1 MLSRLSI
8 RDVVLIERLELEFSG
23 GLCVLTGETGA
34 GKSILLDSLGLALG
48 ARAEARLVRHGA
60 DQSVVT
66 AEFDLASDH
75 PVYALLNEHG
85 LNVEGE
91 PLMLRRALGRDGR
104 SRAFL
109 NDQSVSVGLLRQ
121 VGDELVEVHG
131 QFDNQR
137 LLNPAMHLGLLD
149 AHGGH
154 DGLRG
159 DVAGAYRAWRDAVQA
174 RTRAQEEME
183 AARRDEDYLRH
194 AVEELRSLNPEE
206 GEEDRLSHE
215 RQMLMHGE
223 KLVDAMNAAN
233 KALDS
238 GQGVV
243 RMLRDALRALEPVAE
258 KADGILDTTLSAL
271 DGAAEQV
278 SVATSELDVAAN
290 RVDLDP
296 RHLEQVE
303 ERLFAL
309 RALARKHNVDVVNLP
324 DLFAKLSGQLESIE
338 DGGQRLEELTRAE
351 AQARGAYAE
360 IATQLSQARRE
371 AATGLD
377 KAVAVELE
385 PLKLGA
391 AEFRTTIQ
399 TQAEEDAWGE
409 TGWDRVAF
417 EVATNPGAPAG
428 PLAKIASGGE
438 LSRFMLA
445 LKVVL
450 AQSDPVPTLVFDE
463 VDSGIG
469 GAVADAVGQRLSRLG
484 QDVQVLVVT
493 HSPQVAARGVWHM
506 HVAKTQEGEHV
517 RTTVTPLDASER
529 EHEIARMLSGESV
542 TQEARGA
549 AQSLLSAA
557 DTDRLSAADTD
568 TFSGAAE

>member
-1 MLSRLSI
+1 MLRRLSI
-8 RDVVLIERLELEFSG
+8 RDVVLIERLELDFSQ

-66 AEFDLASDH
+66 AEFDLAPGH
-75 PVYALLNEHG
+75 PVYAQLNEHG
-85 LNVEGE
+85 LSVSGE
-91 PLMLRRALGRDGR
+91 PLMLRRTLGTDGR
-104 SRAFL
+104 SRAFI

-121 VGDELVEVHG
+121 IGEELVEVHG

-137 LLNPAMHLGLLD
+137 LLNPATHMVLLD

-154 DGLRG
+154 GSLRAK
-159 DVAGAYRAWRDAVQA
+159 VSKAYHTWNAAALERK
-174 RTRAQEEME
+174 RTEEE
-183 AARRDEDYLRH
+183 LATARREEDYLRH
-194 AVEELRSLNPEE
+194 AVEELRALSPEE
-206 GEEDRLSHE
+206 GEEERLANE
-215 RQMLMHGE
+215 RQILMHGE
-223 KLVDAMNAAN
+223 KLIDAMNAAN

-238 GQGVV
+238 GHGIE
-243 RMLRDALRALEPVAE
+243 RMLRDATRVLEPVAE
-258 KADGILDTTLSAL
+258 KAEGILDATLKAL
-271 DGAAEQV
+271 DAAAEH
-278 SVATSELDVAAN
+278 VAITAAELDIAAG

-324 DLFAKLSGQLESIE
+324 DLYANLSKQLEGIE
-338 DGGQRLEELTRAE
+338 DGGQRLEELARAE

-360 IATQLSQARRE
+360 IATTLSQARRE

-377 KAVAVELE
+377 KAVSHELE

-391 AEFRTTIQ
+391 ADFRTKV
-399 TQAEEDAWGE
+399 AVSDDEAAWTE

-428 PLAKIASGGE
+428 PLGKIASGGE

-469 GAVADAVGQRLSRLG
+469 GAVADAVGQRLARLG
-484 QDVQVLVVT
+484 EDVQVLVVT
-493 HSPQVAARGVWHM
+493 HSPQVAARGVAHWH
-506 HVAKTQEGEHV
+506 VSKSEDGGSV
-517 RTTVTPLDASER
+517 RTSVVTLSAQER
-529 EHEIARMLSGESV
+529 ADEIARMLAGANV
-542 TQEARGA
+542 TSEARA
-549 AQSLLSAA
+549 AAASLL
-557 DTDRLSAADTD
+557 
-568 TFSGAAE
+568 SGAAE